1 MEVKDRVAAR
11 RAAALREKTAGT
23 VAPGTEHGATTAVGS
38 SAPAPSITSRAARFK
53 GRGVDED
60 LERAQFGN
68 EDAEADGSAF
78 VARTVA
84 SVAQPQERGSDAVVD
99 SLAPSVATSV
109 ASVASAGSSE
119 AVARPS
125 RAQRFSAPPPATPSA
140 VSTRP
145 GVQRSAPSAPES
157 SQQISSTPIDPQAWD
172 DPNRPAGTGYT
183 EEEWLAAE
191 AAHPGC
197 VVYEILKPAERGL
210 VAMPSV
216 ATDPLLKRSLVIL
229 EAVDTPWKGNA
240 TARIEH
246 HGELGVFNYVV
257 VRCEVERQKNIW
269 ADGSKMVIRDGPP
282 QEEQAPKER
291 TRADRYRAG

>member
-11 RAAALREKTAGT
+11 RAAALREKAAGT
-23 VAPGTEHGATTAVGS
+23 AAPVSEHLASAAAGGSATAAS
-38 SAPAPSITSRAARFK
+38 STSRAARFK

-68 EDAEADGSAF
+68 EDAESDGSAF
-78 VARTVA
+78 VARSVA
-84 SVAQPQERGSDAVVD
+84 SVARPQEQGSDNVVD
-99 SLAPSVATSV
+99 GPASSVATSV
-109 ASVASAGSSE
+109 ASVAASVAG
-119 AVARPS
+119 ARPS
-125 RAQRFSAPPPATPSA
+125 RAQRFSGPSSATTTPGVA
-140 VSTRP
+140 RP
-145 GVQRSAPSAPES
+145 GVQRQPSSGPEGS
-157 SQQISSTPIDPQAWD
+157 RPVSSTPIDPQRWD
-172 DPNRPAGTGYT
+172 DPNRPAGTGYP

-229 EAVDTPWKGNA
+229 ESVDTPWKGNA

-246 HGELGVFNYVV
+246 HGELGVFSYLV
-257 VRCEVERQKNIW
+257 VRCEAERQKNSW
-269 ADGSKMVIRDGPP
+269 ADGSKMIIRDGPP
-282 QEEQAPKER
+282 QEEQAPIER
-291 TRADRYRAG
+291 SRADRYRAG

>member
-11 RAAALREKTAGT
+11 RAAALREKAAG
-23 VAPGTEHGATTAVGS
+23 VAALVTEHLGSTAAGGS
-38 SAPAPSITSRAARFK
+38 ASAASSTSRAARFK
-53 GRGVDED
+53 GRGVDGD

-68 EDAEADGSAF
+68 EDAESEGSTF
-78 VARTVA
+78 VARSVA
-84 SVAQPQERGSDAVVD
+84 SVAPPQEQGSDNVVD
-99 SLAPSVATSV
+99 GPASSVATSV
-109 ASVASAGSSE
+109 ASGAASVAG
-119 AVARPS
+119 ARPS
-125 RAQRFSAPPPATPSA
+125 RAQRFSGPSSATTSPGVA
-140 VSTRP
+140 RP
-145 GVQRSAPSAPES
+145 GVQRQPTSGPEGS
-157 SQQISSTPIDPQAWD
+157 RPVSSTPIDPQHWD

-229 EAVDTPWKGNA
+229 EAVDTQWKGNA

-246 HGELGVFNYVV
+246 HGELGVFSYLV
-257 VRCEVERQKNIW
+257 VRSEAERQKNIW
-269 ADGSKMVIRDGPP
+269 ADGSKMIIRDGPP
-282 QEEQAPKER
+282 QEEQAPTER
-291 TRADRYRAG
+291 SRADRYRAG